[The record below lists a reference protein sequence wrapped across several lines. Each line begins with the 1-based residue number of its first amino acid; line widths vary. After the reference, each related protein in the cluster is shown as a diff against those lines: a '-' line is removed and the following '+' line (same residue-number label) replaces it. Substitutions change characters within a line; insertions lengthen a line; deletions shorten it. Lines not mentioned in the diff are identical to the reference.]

1 MTLVLADETPGTDKN
16 PSIESIGAPRYR
28 AGWAFWFRASWSHA
42 GKETAEPN
50 QVVSA
55 TAPLSEDSMKRSHIF
70 ALLIA
75 VAAATP
81 VSAFTTDL
89 TRFDAVLRWSEE
101 QRAFFQD
108 GPGYLFSE
116 ETRLRLLD
124 LPSDAR
130 AATIDELLAD
140 PFPETPE
147 NELVL
152 AIEKRRQLVRK
163 ELLSFQDARA
173 RMIFVQGLPQKIEKV
188 DCLETYHPL
197 EIWTYDG
204 FARPAV
210 LYRPERDDP
219 WRLWLPVDGKR
230 PLFIEEMA
238 YYLDQIEELGRR
250 IIRPRKTVD
259 KFFCELTD
267 RVDEVTGIKGIYGV
281 QKDRVRN
288 EEILPFLDPPA
299 ELAAWTRDVLDEP
312 EPAISQI
319 SEGELKVFYP
329 ERRGQR
335 MVTRF
340 RIDLP
345 NTAELGV
352 FTENEKTE
360 VRFALVGLLEQA
372 NETFEE
378 FRMRFQLSIP
388 PEGAKG
394 RLVLLADR
402 ALRPGQRFLARLKL
416 IDEVTGKSL
425 ILSRALI
432 VADTPSPEPVLEVP
446 GDLLVAIGEDL
457 GKKPIQ
463 GYDSIALIPPA
474 SDVVFGLWRAEALV
488 TGGRIVKVKFSID
501 GTEQVSRKNPPYSA
515 ELRLSTFPTEQT
527 VRVDGYDEFGVL
539 VATDEVVVN
548 QPRGELRIR
557 ILEPLRGAKAE
568 GEVKVKLEV
577 VVPEEKKVARVLLL
591 INEELRATLENPPWE
606 ATLPFTGQAEL
617 DYLTAVAELEDG
629 SRAEDVRFLNAP
641 EQVENIEVDLVELY
655 TTVVE
660 SNGHPAGN
668 MRAEDFEIL
677 EDGRPQKI
685 EKFELVENLPIQVG
699 IVIDTSGSMIQSL
712 GEAQKAAT
720 SFLEAIIGPGD
731 RCFALSF
738 SDKPL
743 LLMQRTSDVGAVAEQ
758 LEKLS
763 ANGATSLHDA
773 VVTSLYYFRGVRGRR
788 ALVLLSDGEDTASSL
803 PFRDAL
809 EYSRR
814 SGVAVFSI
822 GLRIGKFDMGVR
834 NKLDT
839 LAKETGGRAIF
850 IENAADLQTAYAE
863 IEKELR
869 SQYLIAYKSDQGN
882 KQGFREIA
890 VKVRGGKLEARTIRG
905 YYP

>member
-1 MTLVLADETPGTDKN
+1 MKRQLLFDPPARRTFLLPLPIALLFTLVLASPG
-16 PSIESIGAPRYR
+16 A
-28 AGWAFWFRASWSHA
+28 
-42 GKETAEPN
+42 
-50 QVVSA
+50 
-55 TAPLSEDSMKRSHIF
+55 
-70 ALLIA
+70 
-75 VAAATP
+75 
-81 VSAFTTDL
+81 AFTTDT
-89 TRFDAVLRWSEE
+89 TRFDAVLRWNEE
-101 QRAFFQD
+101 QRAFYQD

-116 ETRLRLLD
+116 ETRGRLLD
-124 LPSDAR
+124 MASDQR
-130 AATIDELLAD
+130 AAEIPLLLAD
-140 PFPETPE
+140 PIPETPE
-147 NELVL
+147 NELLL
-152 AIEKRRQLVRK
+152 AIAKRRLLVYK

-173 RMIFVQGLPQKIEKV
+173 RLIFLHGLPQKVEKV

-197 EIWTYDG
+197 EIWTYPG
-204 FARPAV
+204 FSRAAV
-210 LYRPERDDP
+210 VYQPDRDDP

-250 IIRPRKTVD
+250 VTLRRTVD
-259 KFFCELTD
+259 KFFCEMTD
-267 RVDEVTGIKGIYGV
+267 RVTEVTGIKGIYGF

-288 EEILPFLDPPA
+288 EEILPYLDPPA
-299 ELAAWTRDVLDEP
+299 DLAAWARGVLAEP
-312 EPAISQI
+312 DAGQEQLADGTLQI
-319 SEGELKVFYP
+319 FHP
-329 ERRGQR
+329 ERKGQR

-340 RIDLP
+340 QIELP
-345 NTAELGV
+345 NAAEMGV
-352 FTENEKTE
+352 FTENEKGE
-360 VRFALVGLLEQA
+360 IRFALVGLLEQA

-378 FRMRFQLSIP
+378 FRMRFQLPVP
-388 PEGAKG
+388 PEGPSG

-416 IDEVTGKSL
+416 LDEVTGKTRVFT
-425 ILSRALI
+425 RALM
-432 VADTPSPEPVLEVP
+432 VAEAPSEAPAEEMS
-446 GDLLVAIGEDL
+446 GDLLVAVGQEL
-457 GKKPIQ
+457 GKKPIL
-463 GYDSIALIPPA
+463 GYDSISLIPPA

-488 TGGRIVKVKFSID
+488 TGARIVKVKFSID

-527 VRVDGYDEFGVL
+527 VRVDGYDELGVL
-539 VATDEVVVN
+539 VDTDEVVVN
-548 QPRGELRIR
+548 QPRGELRMR
-557 ILEPLRGAKAE
+557 ILEPLRGAKAQ

-591 INEELRATLENPPWE
+591 INEELQATLEHPPWE
-606 ATLPFTGQAEL
+606 ITLPFVGQGEL

-655 TTVVE
+655 TTVIE
-660 SNGHPAGN
+660 SNGRLAGDL
-668 MRAEDFEIL
+668 RIEDFEVR
-677 EDGRPQKI
+677 EDDRPQKI

-699 IVIDTSGSMIQSL
+699 IVIDTSGSMVQSL
-712 GEAQKAAT
+712 GEAQSAAT
-720 SFLEAIIGPGD
+720 SFLEAMIGPGD

-738 SDKPL
+738 SEKPL

-763 ANGATSLHDA
+763 AIGPTALHDA

-803 PFRDAL
+803 PFKDAL
-809 EYSRR
+809 EYARR
-814 SGVAVFSI
+814 SGVAVYSI

-850 IENAADLQTAYAE
+850 IENATDLQTAYAE

-869 SQYLIAYKSDQGN
+869 SQYLIAYKSNQGN

-890 VKVRGGKLEARTIRG
+890 VKVRGGKLDARTIRG

>member
-1 MTLVLADETPGTDKN
+1 
-16 PSIESIGAPRYR
+16 
-28 AGWAFWFRASWSHA
+28 
-42 GKETAEPN
+42 
-50 QVVSA
+50 
-55 TAPLSEDSMKRSHIF
+55 MKRQPIARP
-70 ALLIA
+70 ALRPLLLALPILLA
-75 VAAATP
+75 VAGSASA
-81 VSAFTTDL
+81 AFTTDR

-101 QRAFFQD
+101 QRAFYQD
-108 GPGYLFSE
+108 GPGYLLSE
-116 ETRLRLLD
+116 ETRARLVEMA
-124 LPSDAR
+124 SDQR
-130 AATIDELLAD
+130 AAEIPLLLAD
-140 PFPETPE
+140 PIPETPE
-147 NELVL
+147 NELEL
-152 AIEKRRQLVRK
+152 AIAKRRQLVYK

-173 RMIFVQGLPQKIEKV
+173 RLIFVHGLPQKVEKV

-197 EIWTYDG
+197 EIWTYPG
-204 FARPAV
+204 FPRAAV
-210 LYRPERDDP
+210 LYQPDRDDP

-230 PLFIEEMA
+230 ALFIEEMA

-250 IIRPRKTVD
+250 VTLRRTVD

-267 RVDEVTGIKGIYGV
+267 RVTEVTGVKGIYGF

-299 ELAAWTRDVLDEP
+299 DLAAWARGVLAETNQSVEP
-312 EPAISQI
+312 QLAQGALQI
-319 SEGELKVFYP
+319 FYP
-329 ERRGQR
+329 ERKGQR

-340 RIDLP
+340 QIDLP
-345 NTAELGV
+345 EAAELGV
-352 FTENEKTE
+352 FTENEKGE

-372 NETFEE
+372 NETFDE
-378 FRMRFQLSIP
+378 FRMRFQLPVP
-388 PEGAKG
+388 PEGPSG

-416 IDEVTGKSL
+416 VDEVTGKTL
-425 ILSRALI
+425 VLTRALM
-432 VADTPSPEPVLEVP
+432 VSDMPSEAPAEAMS
-446 GDLLVAIGEDL
+446 GDLLVAIGQDL
-457 GKKPIQ
+457 GKEKVQ

-474 SDVVFGLWRAEALV
+474 SDVIFGLWRAEALV
-488 TGGRIVKVKFSID
+488 TGSRIVKVRFSID

-527 VRVDGYDEFGVL
+527 VRVDGYDENGVL
-539 VATDEVVVN
+539 VATDEVVIN
-548 QPRGELRIR
+548 QPRGELRMR
-557 ILEPLRGAKAE
+557 ILEPLRGAKAQ

-577 VVPEEKKVARVLLL
+577 VVPEEKKVARVRLL
-591 INEELRATLENPPWE
+591 INEEERAVLEHPPWE
-606 ATLPFTGQAEL
+606 TTLPFTAQNEL

-655 TTVVE
+655 TTVIE
-660 SNGHPAGN
+660 SSGRLASDL
-668 MRAEDFEIL
+668 RIEDFEVR

-712 GEAQKAAT
+712 GEAQSAAT
-720 SFLEAIIGPGD
+720 SFLEAMIGPGD

-738 SDKPL
+738 SDKPI

-763 ANGATSLHDA
+763 AIGPTALHDA

-788 ALVLLSDGEDTASSL
+788 ALVVLSDGEDTSSSL
-803 PFRDAL
+803 PFKDAL
-809 EYSRR
+809 EYARR
-814 SGVAVFSI
+814 SGVAVYSI
-822 GLRIGKFDMGVR
+822 GLRIGKFDLSVR
-834 NKLDT
+834 SKLDE

-850 IENAADLQTAYAE
+850 IENATDLQTAYAE

-882 KQGFREIA
+882 KQGFREIT
-890 VKVRGGKLEARTIRG
+890 VKARGGKLDARTIRG